1 MNYGATMGSMFIP
14 EGSRTSAYMPA
25 CFKFRVPHHSQPT
38 TPTPPSP
45 PPDLLAWKRWNGR
58 WARWTLWQ
66 PNDRYLYL
74 REVAPAR
81 TCPCASNSVYHI
93 TPSPPHPHH
102 QAPLLTSLLG
112 KDGMEDGRDEAC
124 RYPRM
129 KTCIQ
134 EKSHQ
139 RVRVRVLPIPCPTS
153 LPAHF
158 THTILPQ
165 RTVPKSA
172 LKCHKLAYLSA
183 DMHINTWSRI
193 RAYPHVRIARRH
205 NRIHTCMKTRACTC
219 MRTCTHVHTRTY
231 RPIHTG

>member
-1 MNYGATMGSMFIP
+1 MDLVTARGSMFIP

-38 TPTPPSP
+38 TPTPPS
-45 PPDLLAWKRWNGR
+45 A
-58 WARWTLWQ
+58 
-66 PNDRYLYL
+66 
-74 REVAPAR
+74 
-81 TCPCASNSVYHI
+81 
-93 TPSPPHPHH
+93 H
-102 QAPLLTSLLG
+102 QAPFLTSLLG

-124 RYPRM
+124 GYPRM

-134 EKSHQ
+134 AKSHP

-158 THTILPQ
+158 THTILPR

-205 NRIHTCMKTRACTC
+205 NRIQTCMKTRACT
-219 MRTCTHVHTRTY
+219 
-231 RPIHTG
+231 

>member
-1 MNYGATMGSMFIP
+1 MGRP
-14 EGSRTSAYMPA
+14 
-25 CFKFRVPHHSQPT
+25 
-38 TPTPPSP
+38 
-45 PPDLLAWKRWNGR
+45 L
-58 WARWTLWQ
+58 
-66 PNDRYLYL
+66 DRCLYL

-81 TCPCASNSVYHI
+81 TCPRASNSVSHI

-158 THTILPQ
+158 THTLLPR

-172 LKCHKLAYLSA
+172 PKCDKLAYLSA
-183 DMHINTWSRI
+183 GIHINAWSRI
-193 RAYPHVRIARRH
+193 RA
-205 NRIHTCMKTRACTC
+205 
-219 MRTCTHVHTRTY
+219 CTHMYASHADTTEHT
-231 RPIHTG
+231 HA